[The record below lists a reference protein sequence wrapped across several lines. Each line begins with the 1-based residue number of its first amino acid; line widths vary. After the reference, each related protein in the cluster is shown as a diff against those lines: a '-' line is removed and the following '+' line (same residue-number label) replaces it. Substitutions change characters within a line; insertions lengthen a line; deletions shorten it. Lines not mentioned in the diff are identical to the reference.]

1 MDEET
6 VSFYLHAYCK
16 HFRLLSPRTPV
27 SCRHLRQGLRPIKKK
42 GHWPFASKLARA
54 THLSFFA
61 RLKLKCKKTPRCP
74 ILPGSCPPSTF
85 SAEGLYF
92 CVRYVNRCF
101 PFAIITRSILRFY
114 SVIRIVFFKA
124 KLHICSRC
132 FSLKNALAFVPL
144 LRLRSAAYQSLSCFG
159 QKR

>member
-1 MDEET
+1 M
-6 VSFYLHAYCK
+6 A
-16 HFRLLSPRTPV
+16 PRTSV
-27 SCRHLRQGLRPIKKK
+27 SCGHSSRGLRPIKKRWSLALCK
-42 GHWPFASKLARA
+42 YTCTGHSP
-54 THLSFFA
+54 SFFA
-61 RLKLKCKKTPRCP
+61 RLKLERKKTPRCP

-101 PFAIITRSILRFY
+101 PFAIITRSILCFY

-124 KLHICSRC
+124 KLPICSRC
-132 FSLKNALAFVPL
+132 FSLKNVFAFVPL

-159 QKR
+159 QKRWSLKTT

>member
-1 MDEET
+1 M
-6 VSFYLHAYCK
+6 
-16 HFRLLSPRTPV
+16 SPRNSV
-27 SCRHLRQGLRPIKKK
+27 SRGHSSQGLRPIKK
-42 GHWPFASKLARA
+42 GWSPALCKLSLHGPLTILLLRG
-54 THLSFFA
+54 LS
-61 RLKLKCKKTPRCP
+61 LKCKKTPRCP

-92 CVRYVNRCF
+92 CVRYVYRCF

-114 SVIRIVFFKA
+114 SIIRIVFFKA

-144 LRLRSAAYQSLSCFG
+144 LRLRSATYQSLSCFG
-159 QKR
+159 QKRWSLKTT

>member
-1 MDEET
+1 M
-6 VSFYLHAYCK
+6 
-16 HFRLLSPRTPV
+16 

-54 THLSFFA
+54 IHLSFFA

-114 SVIRIVFFKA
+114 SVFGHSKQH
-124 KLHICSRC
+124 KGKE
-132 FSLKNALAFVPL
+132 FSKVL
-144 LRLRSAAYQSLSCFG
+144 LDQDLGRLVLVSSIHCCTSTSSLSTWSSSRGLTSFE
-159 QKR
+159 